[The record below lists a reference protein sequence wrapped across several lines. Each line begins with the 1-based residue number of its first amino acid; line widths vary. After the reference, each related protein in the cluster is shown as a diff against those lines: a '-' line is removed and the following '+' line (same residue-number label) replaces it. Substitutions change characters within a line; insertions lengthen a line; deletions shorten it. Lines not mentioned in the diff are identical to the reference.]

1 MLSECMLILAVT
13 IDIFI
18 VALSCGSD
26 CIKIPIKSAI
36 SIGLVGAI
44 IMLISLYFSDMV
56 CKYIP
61 SKICSGIC
69 CAVLCAMGGMNIIR
83 WILEKHKNYK
93 VTKQKLIEDTL
104 DSSIL
109 DVYVCGSCADCDNS
123 KEISIKEA
131 ILVSFLMSVD
141 TLVCGIVGGSNLN
154 IWFVSVGTLVF
165 QSVSVV
171 IGSWIGRKCSKVPN
185 ISFIG
190 GLILIFLGITKFI

>member
-1 MLSECMLILAVT
+1 MFSECMLILAVS

-18 VALSCGSD
+18 VALSCGSE

-36 SIGLVGAI
+36 SIGLVGAVM
-44 IMLISLYFSDMV
+44 MLVSLYFSDMV

-61 SKICSGIC
+61 DKICSSIC
-69 CAVLCAMGGMNIIR
+69 CAVLCVMGGMNIVK

-93 VTKQKLIEDTL
+93 VTKQKLTEDTI
-104 DSSIL
+104 DNSIL

-131 ILVSFLMSVD
+131 IVVAFLMSVD
-141 TLVCGIVGGSNLN
+141 TLVCGVVSGSNLN
-154 IWFVSVGTLVF
+154 IWYVSIGVLIF
-165 QSVSVV
+165 QSFSVLM
-171 IGSWIGRKCSKVPN
+171 GSWLGRKCSKVPN

-190 GLILIFLGITKFI
+190 GLLLIFLGITKFI